1 VELHN
6 NANVDDVAGDDD
18 DDGGSGDDGVVMV
31 AVAGA
36 DARLEE
42 DKREPT
48 HGDRAQS

>member
-1 VELHN
+1 MQTSTTLPVMTMMM
-6 NANVDDVAGDDD
+6 VVAMM
-18 DDGGSGDDGVVMV
+18 VVAV